1 MSIRDD
7 FIRDIN
13 DGLGQRIE
21 AQNNRP
27 DIEVWPDEDDFG
39 RWVAAHRDRVRSV
52 ICGSPEFADTP
63 FCGRGFH

>member
-1 MSIRDD
+1 MSARDE

-21 AQNNRP
+21 DQNNRP
-27 DIEVWPDEDDFG
+27 NIEVWPDEDGFG
-39 RWVAAHRDRVRSV
+39 RWVAAHRNKVRPV
-52 ICGSPEFADTP
+52 ICSSPEFADSP